1 MHTLRPTLAALALAA
16 SLAPLAGCG
25 GTPDA
30 FLSVSGQRTADL
42 VRPTIVGVLPAP
54 NAVDVSVRTLVE
66 VTFSEPIDSAAV
78 SGANLTVSSGTPGT
92 VRVTG
97 AGLTFIP
104 AARFPAGTTIT
115 ATVSGIRDR
124 AGNAMAGSYSW
135 SFTTAA
141 IAP

>member
-1 MHTLRPTLAALALAA
+1 MQNLRPVIAALVLAA
-16 SLAPLAGCG
+16 SLAGCG

-42 VRPTIVGVLPAP
+42 TRPTVAGVLPAA
-54 NAVDVSVRTLVE
+54 NAVEVSTRTLVE

-78 SGANLTVSSGTPGT
+78 TGANFTLSTGTPGT

-97 AGLTFIP
+97 SGLTFIP
-104 AARFPAGTTIT
+104 STRLPAGTTIT

-124 AGNAMAGSYSW
+124 AGNAMAGAYSW
-135 SFTTAA
+135 RFTTAA
-141 IAP
+141 VSP